1 MNESNRQRRL
11 SAAGSQGKEIFQI
24 KPVVL
29 GGSPT
34 DPENKTLLSRE
45 DHIKAVVYWN
55 KVIAN
60 LRATGIK
67 EGPMAG

>member
-11 SAAGSQGKEIFQI
+11 AAPGYEGKEIFEI
-24 KPVVL
+24 TPVML

-34 DPENKTLLSRE
+34 APANKTLLSRE

-55 KVIAN
+55 KIIAG
-60 LRATGIK
+60 LRSKRT
-67 EGPMAG
+67 AGQQ